1 MHKPQKGPYT
11 EIWLISNFMYYY
23 EIVASKQGRTHV
35 HTEYVAFARKSD
47 ADVLRQELR
56 ASYDIV
62 GVIPISRRE
71 YMRRIAQI

>member
-1 MHKPQKGPYT
+1 MHRPQKGPYT
-11 EIWLISNFMYYY
+11 RSWPISNFMYYY

-35 HTEYVAFARKSD
+35 HTEYVAFARRSD

-71 YMRRIAQI
+71 YLQRIAQI

>member
-1 MHKPQKGPYT
+1 MHKPQKGSYT
-11 EIWLISNFMYYY
+11 RIWLISNFMYYY
-23 EIVASKQGRTHV
+23 EIVASKQGRTFV
-35 HTEYVAFARKSD
+35 HTEYVAFARRSD

-71 YMRRIAQI
+71 YMQRIAQI

>member
-1 MHKPQKGPYT
+1 MHRPQKGPYT
-11 EIWLISNFMYYY
+11 RIWPISIRMYYY
-23 EIVASKQGRTHV
+23 EIVASRQGRTHV
-35 HTEYVAFARKSD
+35 HTEYVAFARRSD

>member
-1 MHKPQKGPYT
+1 M
-11 EIWLISNFMYYY
+11 
-23 EIVASKQGRTHV
+23 V
-35 HTEYVAFARKSD
+35 HTEYVAFARRSD

-56 ASYDIV
+56 ASYDVV

>member
-1 MHKPQKGPYT
+1 MHKPQKGPHT
-11 EIWLISNFMYYY
+11 RSWLISNFMYYY
-23 EIVASKQGRTHV
+23 EIVASKQGRTMV
-35 HTEYVAFARKSD
+35 HTEYVAFARRSD

-56 ASYDIV
+56 ASYDVV

>member
-1 MHKPQKGPYT
+1 MHKPKKGPYT

-35 HTEYVAFARKSD
+35 HTEYVAFARRSD

>member
-1 MHKPQKGPYT
+1 MHKPRKGLYT
-11 EIWLISNFMYYY
+11 RIWLISNFMYYY
-23 EIVASKQGRTHV
+23 EIVASKQGRTMV
-35 HTEYVAFARKSD
+35 HTEYVAVARRSD

-71 YMRRIAQI
+71 YLQRIAQI